1 MASWFIFYSFYFRE
15 KETDNSKT
23 ESVHLAHVATLDR
36 DDLSLVSY
44 NSIRDC
50 SVSAT
55 PKTVSVSE
63 PCHIGQLPQAIS
75 EELKV
80 KSHKQTSVVLAVF
93 NLVYTF
99 MHTRNAFK
107 STFAGP
113 KGLANYQFW

>member
-1 MASWFIFYSFYFRE
+1 MTEVEQLDHARYLFLTNMKCLKMASWFILYCFYFRE

-23 ESVHLAHVATLDR
+23 EGVHLAHVATLDH

-55 PKTVSVSE
+55 PKTVSLSE
-63 PCHIGQLPQAIS
+63 PCHVGQLPQAIS

-80 KSHKQTSVVLAVF
+80 NSH
-93 NLVYTF
+93 
-99 MHTRNAFK
+99 
-107 STFAGP
+107 
-113 KGLANYQFW
+113 